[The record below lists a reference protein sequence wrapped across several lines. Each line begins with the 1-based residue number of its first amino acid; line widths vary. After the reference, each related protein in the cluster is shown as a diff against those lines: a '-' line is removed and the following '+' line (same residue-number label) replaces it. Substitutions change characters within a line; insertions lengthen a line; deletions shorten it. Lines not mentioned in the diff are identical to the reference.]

1 MKVIICGAGQ
11 VGWQIARHLSS
22 ENNDVTV
29 VDNNPDLVRRAT
41 DTLDVQGL
49 TGFASHPDVLDR
61 AGARD
66 ADMVIA
72 ATFSDEVNMVTCQ
85 VAHSVFAVP
94 RKIARLRAQSYLQ
107 TSYSDLY
114 RRDHLPIDVV
124 ISPETEVADA
134 VLNRVASP
142 ATFDTESFLGGNVK
156 LLGIRLD
163 DDCPVLDTPLRQLS
177 ELFST
182 LRAMVVGVRRD
193 GTLIAPEPG
202 DQLFARDHIYVFAHT
217 EDVARTLEIFGKTR
231 QRAERIVI
239 VGGGN
244 VGLTVAKKLEQW
256 ETRMRVRVIEAN
268 RSRAEIAADA
278 LERTIVLHGDGL
290 DMDLLREAGVERA
303 DVILCLTDDDKSNM
317 LASVRAKSAGADTA
331 ISLVNDPTLV
341 PLMEPLGIDAYVSPR
356 ATTVSS
362 ILRHIRH
369 GRVRG
374 VYSIGDAEAEIIE
387 AQVLSTSPISG
398 RMIRDI
404 DFPEGALVGAVQR
417 GGKVFRPSGGTR
429 IEDGDAI
436 VIFALTPDVPA
447 VEALLQVSIDFF

>member
-29 VDNNPDLVRRAT
+29 VDNNADLVRRAT
-41 DTLDVQGL
+41 DTLDVKGL

-94 RKIARLRAQSYLQ
+94 RKIARLRAQSYLD
-107 TSYSDLY
+107 TIYSDLY

-124 ISPETEVADA
+124 ISPEKEVAEA
-134 VLNRVASP
+134 VLNRIASP
-142 ATFDTESFLGGNVK
+142 STFDTESFLDDCVQ
-156 LLGIRLD
+156 LMGIELD
-163 DDCPVLDTPLRQLS
+163 DDCPVLGTPLKQLS

-182 LRAMVVGVRRD
+182 LRAIVVGIRRD
-193 GTLIAPEPG
+193 DTLFAPEPG
-202 DQLFARDHIYVFAHT
+202 DQMFAGDQIYVVSHSD
-217 EDVARTLEIFGKTR
+217 DVARALEIFGKTR
-231 QRAERIVI
+231 AMPERIVI
-239 VGGGN
+239 IGGGN
-244 VGLTVAKKLEQW
+244 VGLAVASRLEKAA
-256 ETRMRVRVIEAN
+256 TRMRTRVIEAN
-268 RSRAEIAADA
+268 RARAERAADA

-290 DMDLLREAGVERA
+290 DIDLLREAGIERA
-303 DVILCLTDDDKSNM
+303 DVVLSLTDDDKTNM
-317 LASVRAKSAGADTA
+317 LASVRGKSAGADMA

-341 PLMEPLGIDAYVSPR
+341 PLMSPLGIDAYVNPR
-356 ATTVSS
+356 STTVSS

-374 VYSIGDAEAEIIE
+374 VYSIGDAEAEVIE
-387 AQVLSTSPISG
+387 AQVLSTSPMAG
-398 RMIRDI
+398 KTIREI
-404 DFPEGALVGAVQR
+404 DFPEGALLGAVQR
-417 GGKVFRPSGGTR
+417 GKKILRPTGATR
-429 IEDGDAI
+429 IEEGDAV
-436 VIFALTPDVPA
+436 VIFALTKDVPA
-447 VEALLQVSIDFF
+447 VETLLQVSIDFF